1 MLRKRRQYSKRLPLL
16 SRDLD
21 TLGETAM
28 ALEHEM
34 EHMWRPIQRCRTDRV
49 FIEKRDLA
57 YNHLLAKAAMV
68 DTCWLSQP
76 WPKDLL
82 TQGTSCWWYSAI
94 CSPDKVCDLCFPC
107 FSLLAA
113 HQRLLHCCWLC
124 SVGNGQG
131 IFNLISRLCGVF
143 VFWKYGWNKISA

>member
-68 DTCWLSQP
+68 DTCWISQP
-76 WPKDLL
+76 
-82 TQGTSCWWYSAI
+82 
-94 CSPDKVCDLCFPC
+94 
-107 FSLLAA
+107 
-113 HQRLLHCCWLC
+113 
-124 SVGNGQG
+124 
-131 IFNLISRLCGVF
+131 
-143 VFWKYGWNKISA
+143 